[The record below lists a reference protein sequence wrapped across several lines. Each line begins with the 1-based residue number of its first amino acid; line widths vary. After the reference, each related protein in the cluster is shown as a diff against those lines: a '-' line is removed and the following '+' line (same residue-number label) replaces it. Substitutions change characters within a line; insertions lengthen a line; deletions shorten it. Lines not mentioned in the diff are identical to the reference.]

1 MKKQASMICI
11 IFFFMTGLQ
20 AQNFEESNVA
30 DGEMYTATEKEKL
43 TESATKQK
51 FYESAKRA
59 GLTETKTNE
68 LLKIIADRNRVLK
81 DLDTKKKEANAPYSI
96 QDPGTLY
103 NFKINNAR
111 NYYARKI
118 NVLLTYKEY
127 CDFAVENYNI
137 EAGGNAKTE
146 YQQLIQNNTNLNESQ
161 KKKIWRFLYNYHLNQ
176 LLTSAYYS
184 YDKTLQK
191 PKLGILRFNFEK
203 EFKKVCKEYN
213 IKTSEGGE
221 GNTNSFEWN

>member
-1 MKKQASMICI
+1 MKKQIYQIFI
-11 IFFFMTGLQ
+11 IFFFMTVLH

-30 DGEMYTATEKEKL
+30 NEEMYKPAGKENL
-43 TESATKQK
+43 TESVTKQR
-51 FYESAKRA
+51 FYDSAKQA
-59 GLTETKTNE
+59 GLTETKTDE
-68 LLKIIADRNRVLK
+68 LLKIIAERNQVLQ
-81 DLDTKKKEANAPYSI
+81 DLDTKKKQSHAPYSI

-127 CDFAVENYNI
+127 CNFAVENYI
-137 EAGGNAKTE
+137 DEARANAKME
-146 YQQLIQNNTNLNESQ
+146 YQPLIKNNKDLNENQ
-161 KKKIWRFLYNYHLNQ
+161 KKKISDFIFNYHLNL
-176 LLTSAYYS
+176 LLTTAYYS

-203 EFKKVCKEYN
+203 DFKKICNEYN
-213 IKTSEGGE
+213 IKTSNGGE
-221 GNTNSFEWN
+221 GNRNGFEWN